1 MIKKLKLL
9 YSYIHG
15 GYATLSNWPSFI
27 ADLIRVR
34 LGLRT
39 KTKVYRLRDGTKFN
53 IHENSKGLNYVFF
66 TVFIKNEY
74 DCLNNFEIKEDD
86 TVIDIGAHLG
96 FFTVKAAKKAVQGSV
111 YAFEPF
117 SMHFKILETNI
128 VQNELKNVKYYN
140 QAIYDKAGELTFY
153 YAMEGDPGDTS
164 LFKINQKKKNY
175 EEKVKSISLDDFF
188 QKEKLEKCDFM
199 KIDCE
204 GAEYS
209 ILMNAHNST
218 LKKIKKIA
226 MEWHRFSDDQDPG
239 KLAEFLKENGFKIIE
254 PSSYDQS
261 TGLLY
266 AYR

>member
-96 FFTVKAAKKAVQGSV
+96 FFTVKAAKKAVKGTI
-111 YAFEPF
+111 YALEPF
-117 SMHFKILETNI
+117 SMHFRLLKTNI
-128 VQNELKNVKYYN
+128 EENGIKNIKYFNEGISDHK
-140 QAIYDKAGELTFY
+140 GEISFY
-153 YAMEGDPGDTS
+153 YTQEGDPSDTS
-164 LFKINQKKKNY
+164 MFKINPSKKTY
-175 EEKVKSISLDDFF
+175 EEKIKVLSLNDFF
-188 QKEKLEKCDFM
+188 QREEIINCNFL

-204 GAEYS
+204 GAEYP
-209 ILMNAHNST
+209 ILMNADTYT
-218 LKKIKKIA
+218 LKKIQKIA